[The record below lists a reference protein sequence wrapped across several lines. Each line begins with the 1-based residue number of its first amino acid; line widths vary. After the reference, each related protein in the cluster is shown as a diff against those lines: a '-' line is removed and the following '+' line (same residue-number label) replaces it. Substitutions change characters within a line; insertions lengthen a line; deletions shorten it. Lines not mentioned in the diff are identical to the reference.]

1 MAAAEYWPAGQF
13 VQPVSAVALQAADVL
28 VPAAHRRQAEHVVAL
43 AADQLTPAVQLLHTA
58 SAVAE
63 QAEARNLP
71 AAQTLEEQL
80 EHGA

>member
-1 MAAAEYWPAGQF
+1 MQF
-13 VQPVSAVALQAADVL
+13 VQPVSAVTLQTEALLAPAGHTVQAV
-28 VPAAHRRQAEHVVAL
+28 QAEAP
-43 AADQLTPAVQLLHTA
+43 AADQLAPAVQLLHTA